1 MNDWKSALFFPCSL
15 ASRKKKK
22 RVGGGVYQL
31 LLSARAVTSSS
42 SHTESLFSMDLVCV
56 AMRVAAFR
64 KAHLEK
70 KHCRSF

>member
-1 MNDWKSALFFPCSL
+1 MNDWKSALFFSRSL

-22 RVGGGVYQL
+22 EWGGVYQL